1 MVRWQRHALVAAAAL
16 QACGANALIA
26 YDCWVKGPES
36 DPVRVA
42 FDIAKRYPAIVGQC
56 RAVELPDPPADPAD
70 VDDPVAS
77 AAAVASV
84 RVIRAPRT
92 AGAVPSGAVW
102 PTAMVTPRWRHE
114 ALWPVIESAATRH
127 AIDPHL
133 VQAVIEV
140 ESAYAPNARSPKGA
154 LGLMQLMPATA
165 ARFGAPS
172 SADLFTPAVN
182 VETGVRYLRFLADK
196 FSGQTELV
204 LAAYNAGEGAVVR
217 HGYKIP
223 PFRETQDYVRKV
235 LDRYPATR

>member
-1 MVRWQRHALVAAAAL
+1 MVRWQRHALVAATAL
-16 QACGANALIA
+16 HACGANALVA
-26 YDCWVKGPES
+26 YDCWVKGPDS

-56 RAVELPDPPADPAD
+56 RAVELPDPPADP
-70 VDDPVAS
+70 VDTDEPVAN
-77 AAAVASV
+77 AAAVASI
-84 RVIRAPRT
+84 RVIRAPR
-92 AGAVPSGAVW
+92 AQGAAPSGAVW

-114 ALWPVIESAATRH
+114 SLWPVIESAATRH
-127 AIDPHL
+127 SIDPHL